1 MWADGLPMRACA
13 ETFESELGLD
23 ALEALKRTIK
33 TSDLKGLH
41 VEIGTA
47 AGGTIR
53 EIISS
58 YEDELDCPDFLVVDP
73 MNYFPNQLETVRK
86 NISGLHAAGKVQFI
100 VETGGSAY
108 KLFQKD
114 SRAISFLLID
124 GSHKVKYVCQDAQ
137 WINNVEV
144 GGLVC
149 FDDFDCGFIGVDWV
163 VKRYVLPTGCFEHL
177 GYHGRLLLLRRIKA
191 GRTPVVSAFD
201 LALSYVLHPIFQLR
215 TSILK
220 RLRRLVRD

>member
-1 MWADGLPMRACA
+1 MWADGLPMRAFA

-23 ALEALKRTIK
+23 ALEALKRTIR

-86 NISGLHAAGKVQFI
+86 NLSGLHAAGKVQFI
-100 VETGGSAY
+100 VETGGRAY

-137 WINNVEV
+137 WINHVEV

-201 LALSYVLHPIFQLR
+201 LALSHVLHPIFQLR